1 MVTTEQTLKECN
13 ALLFAMIGNKELVE
27 VWWLSSN
34 LAFGGK
40 TPESVFLY
48 DPNSVLR
55 YIWGSCDGYW

>member
-1 MVTTEQTLKECN
+1 
-13 ALLFAMIGNKELVE
+13 MIGNKELVE